1 MQVNSYTVDAR
12 TSPTFKATLKNV
24 DVAHTKDPLG
34 MFVKATMPIEMVGK
48 KDGYLC
54 QSTSASPVSP
64 RRATTRSATRA
75 QVSCTDSSATCSLWL
90 RTNPSRCHGSGW
102 ELDESDDDV
111 MPAAALGRFGM
122 GVNRFMKL
130 KSLVWQ
136 YCPPNSTAR
145 LGRALKSAPSN
156 TELYHIQL

>member
-1 MQVNSYTVDAR
+1 MHVQVNSYTVDAR

-64 RRATTRSATRA
+64 RRGDNSQRYTSTGELYRFFGYMLTVA
-75 QVSCTDSSATCSLWL
+75 QNQSKPMSRLWLGARRIRRRRHASSCAWSLW
-90 RTNPSRCHGSGW
+90 HGRQPLH
-102 ELDESDDDV
+102 EAEV
-111 MPAAALGRFGM
+111 
-122 GVNRFMKL
+122 
-130 KSLVWQ
+130 
-136 YCPPNSTAR
+136 AR
-145 LGRALKSAPSN
+145 LAVLPA
-156 TELYHIQL
+156 